1 MNLNHYL
8 CTYEALYLNGFII
21 GTKVEVI
28 YDSTYF
34 NLNLWSNINELL
46 FFIEDPMWY
55 RARFLWMI
63 QELGFNST
71 IRSNPD
77 YNPDPI
83 VEVLL

>member
-8 CTYEALYLNGFII
+8 CTYEALYLNSLII
-21 GTKVEVI
+21 GTKVKVI

-34 NLNLWSNINELL
+34 NLNLWSNINQLL
-46 FFIEDPMWY
+46 FSIEDLMWY

-63 QELGFNST
+63 QELGFKSA

-77 YNPDPI
+77 YDPGPL
-83 VEVLL
+83 VEVLI